1 MTSSPAFRRPMLIYW
16 GRRGPMTQLARDLVQ
31 AGDEV
36 GAECSVSLSQHNLG
50 VANFRH
56 LGSRLVEVPTF
67 QQGWAIAAGSWRAL
81 GAWRRLKE
89 GIVRNR
95 SDCAV
100 ILMPHVWS
108 PLIVPR
114 LRAAGIPVAVIIH
127 DARGHLGDA
136 TGLVNRWLLKAGHQ
150 ADVVVTLSQVVSAN
164 LIASGFNRANV
175 HPLFHPDLAY
185 ARPPLPDTGG
195 RRPLRL
201 LMFGRVLPY
210 KGLWVCVDALRQ
222 LRQRGVAFTATLVG
236 EGDLG
241 GQGERLNQL
250 GVRVINRWVADEEIA
265 EIFAAHDAIVL
276 THVEASQSGVIAAAS
291 AQGLPA
297 IATPVGGLIEQVRH
311 METGLVAEAVS
322 PEAVVKAI
330 QLLANDR
337 NLLLALRAGLVRHA
351 GERSPAVFLQAVIS
365 SLQEKS
371 R

>member
-1 MTSSPAFRRPMLIYW
+1 
-16 GRRGPMTQLARDLVQ
+16 MTQLARDLIQ

-36 GAECSVSLSQHNLG
+36 GIHCSISLSQHNLG
-50 VANFRH
+50 VASFRH
-56 LGSRLVEVPTF
+56 LGSRLVDVPTF
-67 QQGWAIAAGSWRAL
+67 QRGWAIAAGVWRAVS
-81 GAWRRLKE
+81 AWRRLRE
-89 GIVRNR
+89 GIIRNR

-114 LRAAGIPVAVIIH
+114 LKAAGIPVAVIIH

-136 TGLVNRWLLKAGHQ
+136 TGQVNRWLLKAGYQ

-164 LIASGFNRANV
+164 LIASGFDRGNV

-185 ARPPLPDTGG
+185 SRPPFPEAGSQH
-195 RRPLRL
+195 PLRL

-210 KGLWVCVDALRQ
+210 KGLWVCVDALHQ

-241 GQGERLNQL
+241 EQGERLRQL

-297 IATPVGGLIEQVRH
+297 IVTPVGGLIEQVRH

-322 PEAVVKAI
+322 PEAVVRAI
-330 QLLANDR
+330 MLLANDR
-337 NLLLALRAGLVRHA
+337 SLLQSLRAGLAAHA
-351 GERSPAVFLQAVIS
+351 EERSPAVFLQAVLS
-365 SLQEKS
+365 ALRVGAQ
-371 R
+371 